1 MTGHP
6 AFCIDITWHPL
17 TLSLVRRGVS
27 PCSAQHCWFF
37 WCVCC
42 ELRAAMLRSSCPAAT
57 PHVIYIHISYNY
69 ILYYVILYHI
79 ILYYIIYILLYVILS
94 YLILSYLVS
103 SCLVL
108 SYLSTYLSTY
118 LSIYLFALYYSINGQ
133 AKLKTKGDLW
143 RQAGHLCYMP
153 SLPACMECST
163 KEHLVWLSLHERKWF
178 FGMVG
183 VLLIP
188 NAIFWQL
195 TSWWVKLSPMSLFRV
210 PASTSGL

>member
-1 MTGHP
+1 M
-6 AFCIDITWHPL
+6 
-17 TLSLVRRGVS
+17 S
-27 PCSAQHCWFF
+27 
-37 WCVCC
+37 
-42 ELRAAMLRSSCPAAT
+42 
-57 PHVIYIHISYNY
+57 PHVLHSIADFFDVFAANSGLPCCAALVLLPPLMSYIFIYHLIIFY
-69 ILYYVILYHI
+69 IMLYYI
-79 ILYYIIYILLYVILS
+79 ILYYITLYILLYVILS
-94 YLILSYLVS
+94 YLILSYLVLS
-103 SCLVL
+103 RLVL
-108 SYLSTYLSTY
+108 SYPIYLPTYLPIY